1 MCWCF
6 WAGCGACA
14 SSPSPLPCR
23 EGYHVLHQAPKAAEQ
38 NKLAV
43 CGEERSLRKKL
54 LDCRESGYSGARS
67 WVGLG
72 MCMGTQTPLGTS
84 VGLGVPNLI
93 PSPKDTAWRGDGDGS
108 RESYR
113 RQWWDGHRARGALC
127 TAEQRCRVPEG
138 GKRYLWVAMQAV
150 IEWH

>member
-14 SSPSPLPCR
+14 SCLSPLPCR
-23 EGYHVLHQAPKAAEQ
+23 EGYHVLHQAPKAAGPQEAAEQ

-43 CGEERSLRKKL
+43 CGEETSLRKKL
-54 LDCRESGYSGARS
+54 LDCRESSYSGARR

-72 MCMGTQTPLGTS
+72 MCMGTQTTLGTS
-84 VGLGVPNLI
+84 VGLGVPTLI
-93 PSPKDTAWRGDGDGS
+93 PSPEDTAWRGDGDGS

-127 TAEQRCRVPEG
+127 TAEQRCLVP
-138 GKRYLWVAMQAV
+138 
-150 IEWH
+150 